1 MFIYTHFVVPETTV
15 RILTVP
21 KEENLFHVN
30 TRLQLICV
38 VEYIAE
44 VDTDVT
50 FYTIWTSKSDSFQ
63 QDEVNSTIII
73 DALTWNDS
81 DIYVCTAH
89 TVPSNESATFVKGS
103 TSTEEQT
110 INVCKY
116 IAKLGNSIYVFVNTS
131 NFSFLSTKCHHSSG
145 LQSST

>member
-1 MFIYTHFVVPETTV
+1 MNSEFIQKIIMLYTSINLYNTYFVVPAPTV

-21 KEENLFHVN
+21 KEENLYHIDSQ
-30 TRLQLICV
+30 LQLICI

-50 FYTIWTSKSDSFQ
+50 FSTIWSSRSGSFQ
-63 QDEVNSTIII
+63 ENERVMVTEEYFFHAINSTIII

-81 DIYVCTAH
+81 DIYICTAQV
-89 TVPSNESATFVKGS
+89 VPSNESATFVKGS
-103 TSTEEQT
+103 TSTQEQT

-116 IAKLGNSIYVFVNTS
+116 S
-131 NFSFLSTKCHHSSG
+131 
-145 LQSST
+145 